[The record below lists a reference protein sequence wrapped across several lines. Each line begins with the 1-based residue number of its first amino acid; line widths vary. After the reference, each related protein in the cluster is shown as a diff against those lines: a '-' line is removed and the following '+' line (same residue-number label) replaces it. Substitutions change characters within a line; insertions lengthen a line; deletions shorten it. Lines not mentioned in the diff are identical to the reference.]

1 MPSDIGYGH
10 FCSFGVFF
18 AHLHSQDGSM
28 ADWSLFI
35 HGTIDVSW
43 VNWFH
48 ECSCGDL
55 VCVDKRDITVDAF
68 GSTVKYCMSIDFSP
82 VAYDSNFNPN

>member
-1 MPSDIGYGH
+1 MPSDVSDGH
-10 FCSFGVFF
+10 FCGFRVFF

-43 VNWFH
+43 VNRFR
-48 ECSCGDL
+48 EGRRGDL

-68 GSTVKYCMSIDFSP
+68 GSTVEYCMSIDFSP
-82 VAYDSNFNPN
+82 MAYDSNFNPN

>member
-1 MPSDIGYGH
+1 MPPDVGYGH
-10 FCSFGVFF
+10 FCSFCVFF

-35 HGTIDVSW
+35 HGSIDVSW
-43 VNWFH
+43 VNWFR
-48 ECSCGDL
+48 ECSHGDL

-68 GSTVKYCMSIDFSP
+68 GSTVEYCMSIDFSP
-82 VAYDSNFNPN
+82 MAYDSNFNPN

>member
-10 FCSFGVFF
+10 FCGFLVFF
-18 AHLHSQDGSM
+18 AHLHSQYGSM

-35 HGTIDVSW
+35 HGTIDVLW
-43 VNWFH
+43 VNWFRK
-48 ECSCGDL
+48 CSCRDL

-68 GSTVKYCMSIDFSP
+68 GSTVQYCMSIDLSP
-82 VAYDSNFNPN
+82 VAYDLNFNP

>member
-1 MPSDIGYGH
+1 MSSNIGYGH
-10 FCSFGVFF
+10 FCGFLVFY

-43 VNWFH
+43 VNWFR
-48 ECSCGDL
+48 ECSRGDL
-55 VCVDKRDITVDAF
+55 VCVDKRNITVDAF
-68 GSTVKYCMSIDFSP
+68 GSTVKYCMSIDLSP
-82 VAYDSNFNPN
+82 VAYDLNFNP

>member
-1 MPSDIGYGH
+1 MLSDIGHGH
-10 FCSFGVFF
+10 FCSFLVFF

-35 HGTIDVSW
+35 HGSIDVPW
-43 VNWFH
+43 VNWFR
-48 ECSCGDL
+48 ECHCGDL
-55 VCVDKRDITVDAF
+55 VCVDERDITVDAF
-68 GSTVKYCMSIDFSP
+68 GSTVKYCMCIDFSP

>member
-1 MPSDIGYGH
+1 MPSNVGYGH
-10 FCSFGVFF
+10 FCGFFVVF

-43 VNWFH
+43 VNWFYKR
-48 ECSCGDL
+48 SRGDL
-55 VCVDKRDITVDAF
+55 VRIDKQDITVDAF
-68 GSTVKYCMSIDFSP
+68 GSTVQYCMSINFSP
-82 VAYDSNFNPN
+82 MAYDSNFNP